1 MRSLSGMSLLC
12 SLELS
17 LFFVL
22 KRAYFFLHA
31 GDVFL
36 LIKRGSVLI
45 RGTLAQSVLGQVYA
59 GDCVQLVAG
68 GQLSLRLAFA
78 ARGSAA
84 RLSS

>member
-1 MRSLSGMSLLC
+1 
-12 SLELS
+12 
-17 LFFVL
+17 VL